1 MTPALRLGAPSPEP
15 LRGRPQE
22 LAVPGEPGGASP
34 RPKEPAR
41 VPGLLATFT
50 NCRPAD
56 WGDACVTWAKA
67 GNRAEGGRCVK
78 PRDECGTVTRVRA
91 KPIA

>member
-1 MTPALRLGAPSPEP
+1 M
-15 LRGRPQE
+15 
-22 LAVPGEPGGASP
+22 
-34 RPKEPAR
+34 
-41 VPGLLATFT
+41 PGLLATFT